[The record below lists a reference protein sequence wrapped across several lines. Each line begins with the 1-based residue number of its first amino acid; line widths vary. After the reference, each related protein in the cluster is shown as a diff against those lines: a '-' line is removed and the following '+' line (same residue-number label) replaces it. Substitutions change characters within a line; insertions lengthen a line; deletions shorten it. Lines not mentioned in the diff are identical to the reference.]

1 MTDTGAPDLALLA
14 ALETGD
20 PAQILPALR
29 DARLLV
35 AVLAISGEDHA
46 SEGEMA
52 LALLESGD
60 GRKALPAF
68 TGLAAL
74 NAWSTEARPV
84 PRPAS
89 AVIAYAAE
97 ESLAAIVL
105 DPGSPHAWTLWGA
118 ELGGYAR
125 PTWRPSRRARKAAAP
140 HEVYAID
147 TVDGEAAVAVICPQG
162 TLDADWAQRLL
173 DSCPP
178 ATAVLALPLASR
190 SGVAAVGIHLASRRS
205 RSTLQ

>member
-1 MTDTGAPDLALLA
+1 VTDDGTADPALLA
-14 ALETGD
+14 ALATGD
-20 PAQILPALR
+20 PAEILPLLHT
-29 DARLLV
+29 ARLLV
-35 AVLAISGEDHA
+35 AVIAIPGQDHA

-74 NAWSTEARPV
+74 AVWSADARPV

-89 AVIAYAAE
+89 EVIAYAIE
-97 ESLAAIVL
+97 ESLAAIVI
-105 DPGSPHAWTLWGA
+105 DPGSPHTWTLWGA

-125 PTWRPSRRARKAAAP
+125 PSWRPSRRARKAAAP

-147 TVDGEAAVAVICPQG
+147 TSAGEPAVAIICPDG
-162 TLDADWAQRLL
+162 TLDADWAQVLL
-173 DSCPP
+173 AACPP
-178 ATAVLALPLASR
+178 GTAVLALPADSRPAVQQVGLA
-190 SGVAAVGIHLASRRS
+190 LTSRRS
-205 RSTLQ
+205 RSTLT